1 MSDFLWC
8 NFAFKLPCLNLI
20 LVKVWTL
27 YLLYNRS
34 IIYQY
39 TLEEAEVTNMSM
51 TGGYWFEMDV
61 IRTEEEK
68 QKNEMQV
75 GKYNNT

>member
-1 MSDFLWC
+1 
-8 NFAFKLPCLNLI
+8 
-20 LVKVWTL
+20 
-27 YLLYNRS
+27 
-34 IIYQY
+34 
-39 TLEEAEVTNMSM
+39 M
-51 TGGYWFEMDV
+51 TSGYWFEMDV